1 MTMYELID
9 KKKNGKSLTRDELY
23 YIVNGYTLGN
33 IPDYQMSAFLMAVC
47 FNGMTNDETYYL
59 TMAMKESGDELDL
72 SQVNGT
78 VTDKHSTGGVGD
90 KVSLVMGPMVAA
102 CGVPVAKMSGR
113 GLGHTGGT
121 IDKLESF
128 TGFNVSPT
136 DEEFI
141 KNVNEIGIS
150 WAGQTAN
157 LAPADKKI
165 YALRDVT
172 ATVDSI
178 PLIASSIM
186 SKKLA
191 SGAEGIVLDVTYGS
205 GAFMKN
211 TEDAVKLAELMID
224 IGTKEG
230 RKMSAVI
237 TNMDE
242 PLGYAVGNSIEVIE
256 AIECLKGNGPEDV
269 MEAAYALG
277 SHMLVLSGKCSDM
290 SLAGEM
296 LQKTIIDKIALKKM
310 AQWVERQGGC
320 SDMVYDTSLFER
332 AKIQDIISFDDEVFE
347 NEPQTP
353 LYVSAING
361 KTVGLAV
368 QVLGGGRSTKDEK
381 IDLSVG
387 VRLLKKT
394 GDTIKKQE
402 PFAIIYANNEKKCE
416 TAKKMIKE
424 AFGISSKKPEKTK
437 VIFRE
442 IY

>member
-9 KKKNGKSLTRDELY
+9 KKKNGKTLTKKELY
-23 YIVNGYTLGN
+23 YIVNGYTDGS

-47 FNGMTNDETYYL
+47 FSGMTREETYNF

-72 SQVNGT
+72 SGVNGI
-78 VTDKHSTGGVGD
+78 VVDKHSTGGVGD

-128 TGFNVSPT
+128 SGFNTSPS

-141 KNVNEIGIS
+141 RNVNEIGIS
-150 WAGQTAN
+150 WAGQTSN

-191 SGAEGIVLDVTYGS
+191 SGAKGIVLDVTYGS
-205 GAFMKN
+205 GAFMQS
-211 TEDAVKLAELMID
+211 TSEAIELAELMIA
-224 IGTKEG
+224 IGRKEN

-237 TNMDE
+237 TDMDE
-242 PLGYAVGNSIEVIE
+242 PLGFAVGNSIEVIE
-256 AIECLKGNGPEDV
+256 AIECLKGNGPKDV

-277 SHMLVLSGKCSDM
+277 SHMLVLNGKCHDTST
-290 SLAGEM
+290 AGKM
-296 LQKTIIDKIALKKM
+296 LEATIACGTAIDKM
-310 AQWVERQGGC
+310 AQWVERQGGNKA
-320 SDMVYDTSLFER
+320 MVYDTTLFKKAEIER
-332 AKIQDIISFDDEVFE
+332 VITYNGITS
-347 NEPQTP
+347 P
-353 LYVSAING
+353 LYISAING
-361 KTVGLAV
+361 KAIGTAV
-368 QVLGGGRSTKDEK
+368 QLLGGGRSTKDEK

-387 VRLLKKT
+387 VKLLKKT
-394 GDTIKKQE
+394 GDTIQKQE
-402 PFAIIYANNEKKCE
+402 PLAIIYANDESKCNLAMKAVLKAFEISDKKREKRR
-416 TAKKMIKE
+416 I
-424 AFGISSKKPEKTK
+424 
-437 VIFRE
+437 VFRE